1 MVQRRRGW
9 ALVQTYGQW
18 RDKRR
23 DRLANQAE
31 QQHRQEAAQGNLAG
45 DRSTGLEDPRWSAVQ
60 ALVISAFVTVGVLAS
75 LAGLLVLLSK
85 TSSGPESSLSLV
97 FVSAAVVLIL
107 VVCTLTIVLKRL
119 RLTNSEEPMGLPR
132 GSIRAVIALLL
143 ILLFFIAAIF
153 LFNSALLGGERND
166 SRSIQGMDSARF
178 SAIPTD
184 QILSASPR
192 TVGTETVYDVVLYP
206 SSSGTPTSDDLAK
219 QLVTTLATLVTAVA
233 AFYFGA
239 NSVRGAAKDAAAPTP
254 AHGPVT
260 VPQLPGSGSNA
271 SMRDDTTGPGTDT
284 GKGERVVGGTEQA
297 GAQGVA
303 RTPTEPADADSTQGP
318 GSSTAVAEAARD
330 QESRSQEHRST
341 GGAMLSDFDARPGD
355 EIEPQGE
362 GDFDSFPDPDLAE
375 EDVMID
381 DIHERAPSEPG
392 PTSGQSQ

>member
-1 MVQRRRGW
+1 M
-9 ALVQTYGQW
+9 QTYGQW

-23 DRLANQAE
+23 ERLATQAE

-45 DRSTGLEDPRWSAVQ
+45 DRSTRLEDPRWSAVQ

-75 LAGLLVLLSK
+75 LAGLLVMLSK

-97 FVSAAVVLIL
+97 FVAAAVVLIL

-153 LFNSALLGGERND
+153 LFNSTLLGGERKD
-166 SRSIQGMDSARF
+166 SRSIQGMDSTRF

-184 QILSASPR
+184 QILSASTR
-192 TVGTETVYDVVLYP
+192 TVGTQTVYDVVLYP
-206 SSSGTPTSDDLAK
+206 ASSGTPTSDDLAK

-239 NSVRGAAKDAAAPTP
+239 NSVRGAAKDAAAQAPP
-254 AHGPVT
+254 HGPVT
-260 VPQLPGSGSNA
+260 VPDPSGSGSDG
-271 SMRDDTTGPGTDT
+271 SVGDDTTGPGAQT
-284 GKGERVVGGTEQA
+284 GDADPGVAGSGQARGSGDVDVPTEHA
-297 GAQGVA
+297 GAGAPQG
-303 RTPTEPADADSTQGP
+303 S
-318 GSSTAVAEAARD
+318 GSSAQVADGARNQETRTQENSRTGEAVI
-330 QESRSQEHRST
+330 
-341 GGAMLSDFDARPGD
+341 SDFDNRPGD

-362 GDFDSFPDPDLAE
+362 GDLDSFPEPDLAE
-375 EDVMID
+375 EDVMTD
-381 DIHERAPSEPG
+381 DIHERTPSEPG
-392 PTSGQSQ
+392 PTAGQPQ